1 MIRQKNEK
9 MKNSQY
15 IILLYSRIKP
25 NPVLYRVE
33 ISMPNANVFIEFN
46 KPPKVSIT

>member
-15 IILLYSRIKP
+15 IILLYSRIKKT
-25 NPVLYRVE
+25 
-33 ISMPNANVFIEFN
+33 AHATN
-46 KPPKVSIT
+46 KTNDKHS